1 MGTLCANKQS
11 MRLVIKHYDFSSAL
25 EQRGAKE
32 SPVNHQVTRMRRFFW
47 LCVWPLLL
55 VSQPGW
61 AVGTTAGAT
70 ISYTAKVSYS
80 IGASVGS
87 PITSA
92 PASFRVDELIQPVLI
107 WQDASAVPVNSPG
120 TNDVLTFLLTNSGN
134 GSEAFSLSR
143 TNGPLPLPAGNY
155 TPLDGT
161 AGSIYLENGLL
172 AGFQA
177 TGPNADTAYVTGA
190 NDPMLAA
197 DTGQIIYVLS
207 DTPAAASGSQGS
219 VRLTAASLTAG
230 AAGNLPGIGL
240 AGLGQGGVFAVV
252 GLSNAQAHATGS
264 YVNSGLGLAI
274 TKSVVS
280 IVDPDGTAVAM
291 PGTVLTYQILASL
304 SGTGTAT
311 NLVISDPLPAEVSYA
326 VGSIS
331 VDGVAKTDAADAD
344 NAQFSANTVT
354 VSLGDVAAPA
364 NIVITF
370 RASIN

>member
-1 MGTLCANKQS
+1 
-11 MRLVIKHYDFSSAL
+11 
-25 EQRGAKE
+25 
-32 SPVNHQVTRMRRFFW
+32 MRRLFW
-47 LCVWPLLL
+47 LCVWSLLL
-55 VSQPGW
+55 VSPSGW
-61 AVGTTAGAT
+61 AVGTSAGAT
-70 ISYTAKVSYS
+70 ISNAATVSYS
-80 IGASVGS
+80 IGASVAT

-92 PASFRVDELIQPVLI
+92 PAAFRVDELIQPVLT

-120 TNDVLTFLLTNSGN
+120 TNGVLTFLLTNSGN
-134 GSEAFSLSR
+134 GAETFSLAR
-143 TNGPLPLPAGNY
+143 TNGPLPLPGGNY

-161 AGSIYLENGLL
+161 AGSIFLENGLL

-177 TGPNADTAYVTGA
+177 GGPNADTAYVTGA
-190 NDPMLAA
+190 NDPNLAA
-197 DTGQIIYVLS
+197 DAAQIIYLLS
-207 DTPAAASGSQGS
+207 DTPAVASGSQGN

-230 AAGNLPGIGL
+230 AAGNLPGTGL

-252 GLSNAQAHATGS
+252 GMGNAQATATGS
-264 YVNSGLGLAI
+264 YINSGLGLAI
-274 TKSVVS
+274 AKSVTS

-291 PGTVLTYQILASL
+291 PGAVLTYQILASL

-311 NLVISDPLPAEVSYA
+311 NLVISDPLPAEVNYV

>member
-1 MGTLCANKQS
+1 MA
-11 MRLVIKHYDFSSAL
+11 IEHHDFSSAL
-25 EQRGAKE
+25 KQSGTKE
-32 SPVNHQVTRMRRFFW
+32 SPKHHQLTGMRRFFW
-47 LCVWPLLL
+47 LSVWPLLL
-55 VSQPGW
+55 ISHTGW

-70 ISYTAKVSYS
+70 ISYAATVSYS
-80 IGASVGS
+80 IGAAVGS

-92 PASFRVDELIQPVLI
+92 PASFQVDELIQPVLI

-120 TNDVLTFLLTNSGN
+120 TNDVLTFLLTNTGN

-143 TNGPLPLPAGNY
+143 INGPLPLPAGNY

-172 AGFQA
+172 AGFQP
-177 TGPNADTAYVTGA
+177 TGPNADTVYVTGA
-190 NDPMLAA
+190 NDPILAA
-197 DTGQIIYVLS
+197 DAGQIIYVLS

-252 GLSNAQAHATGS
+252 GLSKAQASATGS
-264 YVNSGLGLAI
+264 YVNSGMGLAI

-304 SGTGTAT
+304 SGAGTAT
-311 NLVISDPLPAEVSYA
+311 NLVVSDPLPAEVSFVA
-326 VGSIS
+326 GSIS
-331 VDGVAKTDAADAD
+331 VDGVARTDAADAD